1 MSYSKFKKACINKN
15 PEYMRIDDTTS
26 IINEIR
32 DEWLREGLFKQLV
45 SFVNSNY
52 DTVSSK
58 PMDFIIPI
66 REMLIKSQE
75 VELLIKLSKKLIKVH
90 TEDLWFY
97 LPQLKNI
104 GGTLNSEQLED
115 RHQRVN
121 KSQSGALL
129 LLTNFVN
136 DLEVLKYSDSEYTE
150 QIKNLIACVKI
161 PKKPRP
167 MMSV

>member
-15 PEYMRIDDTTS
+15 PDFMHVDDTTS
-26 IINEIR
+26 IINEVR
-32 DEWLREGLFKQLV
+32 DEWLQQGLFNELV

-58 PMDFIIPI
+58 PMEFIVPI
-66 REMLIKSQE
+66 REALIKNSE

-90 TEDLWFY
+90 TENLWFY

-104 GGTLNSEQLED
+104 GETLNSDQLED

-121 KSQSGALL
+121 EAQSGALIL
-129 LLTNFVN
+129 LSNFLK
-136 DLEVLKYSDSEYTE
+136 DLEVLTYSDFEYMAR
-150 QIKNLIACVKI
+150 INNLITYVKV

-167 MMSV
+167 KIVV